1 MIFFSHPD
9 AFDQRSSESLC
20 RLILNIHKLDSYEI
34 KWSSFLKGFCRSTSY
49 LQAGKELS
57 YASPLEVGGAS
68 NQKKLKWFQLYCIA
82 ALLNLED
89 PKIASIR
96 SDQRE
101 KML

>member
-1 MIFFSHPD
+1 MRLSGLPFS
-9 AFDQRSSESLC
+9 
-20 RLILNIHKLDSYEI
+20 KDSVDLRRI
-34 KWSSFLKGFCRSTSY
+34 C
-49 LQAGKELS
+49 KELS